1 MLKGFFIGCLTLLLS
16 LKAMA
21 HPDWKEASCIGIID
35 EKNHLTLSIKFDVP
49 AYYLGKSSQTAGVDE
64 LDDFMFNREL
74 LLKRSEE
81 KKAEFIQKLL
91 IRADGE
97 IFDKKLISFPSGIEV
112 KERSKQQ
119 GEADRYPVL
128 FTAVF
133 AADLP
138 VDARE
143 VEISFPSELGI
154 VFVNLR
160 KEMTYQVVTSV
171 QPGESANLVI
181 SEKLPPSAWDK
192 ITQSSS
198 RLMSFMREGFN
209 HVVPD
214 GWDHCLFMLAMF
226 LGAASIAQ
234 AFKRS
239 LIFTLGHSITLSMV
253 VLGLLPT
260 ISGWIEPVI
269 AFTIGVGAVLAYWG
283 KASNRQMLTVPFF
296 FGLIHGLGFAAA
308 VTDNLKDWDKSN
320 ILSIL
325 IGFNLGVESA
335 QASVILLSAILIAL
349 LVKMKVDEIKLRKIL
364 CASVAVAG
372 FGVMLARIWDLLS

>member
-1 MLKGFFIGCLTLLLS
+1 MLKGFFIGTLTLLLS

-35 EKNHLTLSIKFDVP
+35 DKNHLTLSIKFDVP
-49 AYYLGKSSQTAGVDE
+49 AYYLGKSSQAAGVDE

-97 IFDKKLISFPSGIEV
+97 IFDKKVITFPSGVEV

-128 FTAVF
+128 FTTVF

-138 VDARE
+138 ADARE

-171 QPGESANLVI
+171 QPGETAHLVI
-181 SEKLPPSAWDK
+181 SEKLPPTFWDK
-192 ITQSSS
+192 LNQSSS
-198 RLMSFMREGFN
+198 RLMSFMREGFD
-209 HVVPD
+209 HVIPS

-239 LIFTLGHSITLSMV
+239 LIFTLGHSITLSLV
-253 VLGLLPT
+253 VLGLLPK

-283 KASNRQMLTVPFF
+283 KASNRQMLSVPFF

-308 VTDNLKDWDKSN
+308 VTNNLKDWDKSN

-335 QASVILLSAILIAL
+335 QASVIFLSAILIAL

-364 CASVAVAG
+364 CAAVAVAG

>member
-49 AYYLGKSSQTAGVDE
+49 AYYLGKSSQAATVDE

-181 SEKLPPSAWDK
+181 SEKLPPTFWDK
-192 ITQSSS
+192 LKQSAN

-239 LIFTLGHSITLSMV
+239 LIFTLGHSITLSLV
-253 VLGLLPT
+253 VLGLLPK

-335 QASVILLSAILIAL
+335 QASVIFLSAITIAL
-349 LVKMKVDEIKLRKIL
+349 LVKIKVDETKLRKLL
-364 CASVAVAG
+364 CAGVALAG
-372 FGVMLARIWDLLS
+372 FGVMFARIWDLLS

>member
-1 MLKGFFIGCLTLLLS
+1 MLKGFYISCLTLLLS

-49 AYYLGKSSQTAGVDE
+49 AYYLGKSSQAAGVDE
-64 LDDFMFNREL
+64 LDDLMFNREL

-97 IFDKKLISFPSGIEV
+97 IFDKKLITFPSGIEV

-128 FTAVF
+128 FTTVF
-133 AADLP
+133 TADLP
-138 VDARE
+138 VDTRE

-154 VFVNLR
+154 LFVNLR
-160 KEMTYQVVTSV
+160 KEMAYQVVTSV
-171 QPGESANLVI
+171 QPGETAHLVI
-181 SEKLPPSAWDK
+181 SEKSPPTFWDK
-192 ITQSSS
+192 LNQSST
-198 RLMSFMREGFN
+198 RLMSFMREGFD
-209 HVVPD
+209 HVIPD

-226 LGAASIAQ
+226 LGAASVVQ
-234 AFKRS
+234 ALKRS
-239 LIFTLGHSITLSMV
+239 LIFTLGHSITLSLV

-325 IGFNLGVESA
+325 VGFNLGVESA
-335 QASVILLSAILIAL
+335 QASVIFLSAILIAI
-349 LVKMKVDEIKLRKIL
+349 LVKIKVDEIKLRKIL
-364 CASVAVAG
+364 CAAVAVAG
-372 FGVMLARIWDLLS
+372 FGVMFARIWDLLS

>member
-1 MLKGFFIGCLTLLLS
+1 MIKGFFIGALTLLLS

-35 EKNHLTLSIKFDVP
+35 DKNHLTLSIKFDVP
-49 AYYLGKSSQTAGVDE
+49 AYYLGKSSQAAGVDE

-81 KKAEFIQKLL
+81 KKAEFSKNLL
-91 IRADGE
+91 VRADGE
-97 IFDKKLISFPSGIEV
+97 IIIQKLISFPSGAEV

-128 FTAVF
+128 FTVVF

-138 VDARE
+138 SEARE

-154 VFVNLR
+154 LFVNLR
-160 KEMTYQVVTSV
+160 KEMAYQVVTSV
-171 QPGESANLVI
+171 QPGETAHLVI
-181 SEKLPPSAWDK
+181 SEKSPPSAWDK
-192 ITQSSS
+192 IKQSTN

-239 LIFTLGHSITLSMV
+239 LIFTLGHSITLSLV

-269 AFTIGVGAVLAYWG
+269 AFTIGIGAVLAYWG
-283 KASNRQMLTVPFF
+283 KASSRQMLSVPFF

-325 IGFNLGVESA
+325 VGFNLGVESA
-335 QASVILLSAILIAL
+335 QASVIFLSAILIAL
-349 LVKMKVDEIKLRKIL
+349 LVKAKVDEIKLRKFL
-364 CASVAVAG
+364 CAAVAVAG
-372 FGVMLARIWDLLS
+372 FGVMFARIWDLLS

>member
-1 MLKGFFIGCLTLLLS
+1 MIKKILASVVALFVYSMAL
-16 LKAMA
+16 A
-21 HPDWKEASCIGIID
+21 HPEWKEASCIGIID

-49 AYYLGKSSQTAGVDE
+49 AYYLGKSSQAAGVDE
-64 LDDFMFNREL
+64 LDDLMFNREL

-97 IFDKKLISFPSGIEV
+97 IFDKKLITFPSGIEV

-128 FTAVF
+128 FTTVF
-133 AADLP
+133 TADLP
-138 VDARE
+138 VDTRE

-154 VFVNLR
+154 LFVNLR
-160 KEMTYQVVTSV
+160 KEMAYQVVTSV
-171 QPGESANLVI
+171 QPGETAHLVI
-181 SEKLPPSAWDK
+181 SEKSPPTFWDK
-192 ITQSSS
+192 LNQSST
-198 RLMSFMREGFN
+198 RLMSFMREGFD
-209 HVVPD
+209 HVIPD

-226 LGAASIAQ
+226 LGAASVVQ
-234 AFKRS
+234 ALKRS
-239 LIFTLGHSITLSMV
+239 LIFTLGHSITLSLV

-283 KASNRQMLTVPFF
+283 KASSRQMLSVPFF

-320 ILSIL
+320 IISIL

-335 QASVILLSAILIAL
+335 QASVIFLSAITIAL
-349 LVKMKVDEIKLRKIL
+349 LVRIKVDETKLRKLL
-364 CASVAVAG
+364 CGAVAVAG
-372 FGVMLARIWDLLS
+372 FGVMFARIWDLLS

>member
-1 MLKGFFIGCLTLLLS
+1 MIKGFFIGALTLLLS

-35 EKNHLTLSIKFDVP
+35 DKNHLTLSIKFDVP
-49 AYYLGKSSQTAGVDE
+49 AYYLGKTSQAAGVEE
-64 LDDFMFNREL
+64 LDDLMFNRQL
-74 LLKRSEE
+74 LIQRSEE
-81 KKAEFIQKLL
+81 KKNEFSDKLL

-97 IFDKKLISFPSGIEV
+97 IYAKKLVSFPSGVEV

-128 FTAVF
+128 FTVVYTT
-133 AADLP
+133 DLP
-138 VDARE
+138 ADARE
-143 VEISFPSELGI
+143 VEISFPPELGI
-154 VFVNLR
+154 VFTNLR

-171 QPGESANLVI
+171 QPGETVDLVI
-181 SEKLPPSAWDK
+181 SDKSPPTFWDK
-192 ITQSSS
+192 VIRSKNH
-198 RLMSFMREGFN
+198 LVSFIREGFN
-209 HVVPD
+209 HVIPD

-226 LGAASIAQ
+226 LGAASVTQ
-234 AFKRS
+234 ALKRS
-239 LIFTLGHSITLSMV
+239 LIFTLGHSITLSLV
-253 VLGLLPT
+253 VLGLLPR

-325 IGFNLGVESA
+325 VGFNLGVESA
-335 QASVILLSAILIAL
+335 QASVIFLSAITITL
-349 LVKMKVDEIKLRKIL
+349 LVKIKVDESKLRKAL
-364 CASVAVAG
+364 CLTVALAG
-372 FGVMLARIWDLLS
+372 FSVMVMRIWDLLS

>member
-1 MLKGFFIGCLTLLLS
+1 MLKGFYISCLTLLLS

-49 AYYLGKSSQTAGVDE
+49 AYYLGKSSQAAGVDE
-64 LDDFMFNREL
+64 LDDLMFNREL

-97 IFDKKLISFPSGIEV
+97 IFDKKLITFPSGIEV

-128 FTAVF
+128 FTTVF
-133 AADLP
+133 TADLP
-138 VDARE
+138 ADARE

-154 VFVNLR
+154 LFVNLR
-160 KEMTYQVVTSV
+160 KEMAYQVVTSV
-171 QPGESANLVI
+171 QPGETAHLVI
-181 SEKLPPSAWDK
+181 SEKSPPTFWDK
-192 ITQSSS
+192 LNQSST
-198 RLMSFMREGFN
+198 RLMSFMREGFD
-209 HVVPD
+209 HVIPD

-226 LGAASIAQ
+226 LGAASVVQ
-234 AFKRS
+234 ALKRS
-239 LIFTLGHSITLSMV
+239 LIFTLGHSITLSLV

-325 IGFNLGVESA
+325 VGFNLGVESA
-335 QASVILLSAILIAL
+335 QASVIFLSAILIAI
-349 LVKMKVDEIKLRKIL
+349 LVKIKVDEIKLRKIL
-364 CASVAVAG
+364 CAAVAVAG
-372 FGVMLARIWDLLS
+372 FGVMFARIWDLLS

>member
-1 MLKGFFIGCLTLLLS
+1 MIKGFFIGALTLLLS

-49 AYYLGKSSQTAGVDE
+49 AYYLGKSSQAAGVDE

-81 KKAEFIQKLL
+81 KKAEFSKNLL
-91 IRADGE
+91 VRADGE
-97 IFDKKLISFPSGIEV
+97 IIIQKLISFPSGAEV

-128 FTAVF
+128 FTVVF

-138 VDARE
+138 SEARE

-154 VFVNLR
+154 LFVNLR
-160 KEMTYQVVTSV
+160 KEMAYQVVTSV
-171 QPGESANLVI
+171 QPGETAHLVI
-181 SEKLPPSAWDK
+181 SEKSPPSAWDK
-192 ITQSSS
+192 IIQSS
-198 RLMSFMREGFN
+198 RHLMSFMREGFD
-209 HVVPD
+209 HVIPD

-239 LIFTLGHSITLSMV
+239 LIFTLGHSITLSLV
-253 VLGLLPT
+253 VLGLLPR
-260 ISGWIEPVI
+260 ISGWIEPII
-269 AFTIGVGAVLAYWG
+269 AFTIGIGAVLAYWG
-283 KASNRQMLTVPFF
+283 KASSRQMLSVPFF

-320 ILSIL
+320 IISIL

-335 QASVILLSAILIAL
+335 QASVIFLSAITIAL
-349 LVKMKVDEIKLRKIL
+349 LVRIKVDETKLRKLL
-364 CASVAVAG
+364 CGAVAVAG
-372 FGVMLARIWDLLS
+372 FGVMFARIWDLLS

>member
-1 MLKGFFIGCLTLLLS
+1 MIKGFFIGALTLLLS

-49 AYYLGKSSQTAGVDE
+49 AYYLGKSSQAAGVDE
-64 LDDFMFNREL
+64 LDDFMFNPEL

-81 KKAEFIQKLL
+81 KKAEFSKNLL
-91 IRADGE
+91 VRADGE
-97 IFDKKLISFPSGIEV
+97 IIIQKLISFPSGAEV

-128 FTAVF
+128 FTVVF

-138 VDARE
+138 SEARE

-171 QPGESANLVI
+171 QSGETAHLVI
-181 SEKLPPSAWDK
+181 SEKSPPSAWDK
-192 ITQSSS
+192 IIQSS
-198 RLMSFMREGFN
+198 RHLMSFMREGFD
-209 HVVPD
+209 HVIPD

-239 LIFTLGHSITLSMV
+239 LIFTLGHSITLSLV
-253 VLGLLPT
+253 VLGLLPR
-260 ISGWIEPVI
+260 ISGWIEPII
-269 AFTIGVGAVLAYWG
+269 AFTIGIGAVLAYWG
-283 KASNRQMLTVPFF
+283 KASSRQMLSVPFF

-320 ILSIL
+320 IISIL

-335 QASVILLSAILIAL
+335 QASVIFLSAITIAL
-349 LVKMKVDEIKLRKIL
+349 LVRIKVDETKLRKLL
-364 CASVAVAG
+364 CGAVAVAG
-372 FGVMLARIWDLLS
+372 FGVMFARIWDLLS

>member
-1 MLKGFFIGCLTLLLS
+1 MFKGFYIGCLTLLLCI
-16 LKAMA
+16 KALA

-35 EKNHLTLSIKFDVP
+35 GKNHLTLSIKFDVP
-49 AYYLGKSSQTAGVDE
+49 AYYLGKSSQAAGVDE
-64 LDDFMFNREL
+64 LDDFMFNRSL
-74 LLKRSEE
+74 LIKRSEE

-91 IRADGE
+91 VRADGE
-97 IFDKKLISFPSGIEV
+97 ILDKKPVSFPSGVEV

-128 FTAVF
+128 YTVVF
-133 AADLP
+133 SADLP
-138 VDARE
+138 ADACE
-143 VEISFPSELGI
+143 VKISFPSELGI
-154 VFVNLR
+154 VFTNLR
-160 KEMTYQVVTSV
+160 KEMTYQVVV
-171 QPGESANLVI
+171 GVEPGKTADLVI
-181 SEKLPPSAWDK
+181 SEKSPPTFWDK
-192 ITQSSS
+192 LNQSST
-198 RLMSFMREGFN
+198 RLMSFMREGFD
-209 HVVPD
+209 HVIPD

-239 LIFTLGHSITLSMV
+239 LIFTLGHSITLSLV

-269 AFTIGVGAVLAYWG
+269 AFTIGIGAVLAYWG
-283 KASNRQMLTVPFF
+283 KASSRQMLTVPFF

-335 QASVILLSAILIAL
+335 QASVIFLSAITIAL
-349 LVKMKVDEIKLRKIL
+349 LVRIKVDETKLRKLL
-364 CASVAVAG
+364 CGAVAVAG
-372 FGVMLARIWDLLS
+372 FGVMFARIWDLLS

>member
-1 MLKGFFIGCLTLLLS
+1 MIEKILASVAALFVYSMAL
-16 LKAMA
+16 A
-21 HPDWKEASCIGIID
+21 HPEWKEASCIGIID

-49 AYYLGKSSQTAGVDE
+49 AYYLGKSSQAAGVDE
-64 LDDFMFNREL
+64 LDDLMFNREL

-91 IRADGE
+91 IRSNGE
-97 IFDKKLISFPSGIEV
+97 IFDKKLLTFPSGVEV
-112 KERSKQQ
+112 KQRSKEQ

-133 AADLP
+133 AAELP
-138 VDARE
+138 ADARE

-154 VFVNLR
+154 LFVNLR
-160 KEMTYQVVTSV
+160 KEMAYQVVTSV
-171 QPGESANLVI
+171 QPGETAHLVI
-181 SEKLPPSAWDK
+181 SEKSPPGFWDK
-192 ITQSSS
+192 LNQSST
-198 RLMSFMREGFN
+198 RLMSFMRDGFN
-209 HVVPD
+209 HVIPD

-226 LGAASIAQ
+226 LGAASVVQ
-234 AFKRS
+234 ALKRS
-239 LIFTLGHSITLSMV
+239 LIFTLGHSITLSLV

-335 QASVILLSAILIAL
+335 QASVIFLSAILIAI
-349 LVKMKVDEIKLRKIL
+349 LVKIKVDEIKLRKIL
-364 CASVAVAG
+364 CAAVAVAG
-372 FGVMLARIWDLLS
+372 FGVMFARIWDLLS

>member
-49 AYYLGKSSQTAGVDE
+49 AYYLGKSSQAATVDE

-81 KKAEFIQKLL
+81 KKAEFTQKLL

-143 VEISFPSELGI
+143 VEISFPSEIGI

-181 SEKLPPSAWDK
+181 SEKLPPTFWEK
-192 ITQSSS
+192 LNQSSS

-239 LIFTLGHSITLSMV
+239 LIFTLGHSITLSLV
-253 VLGLLPT
+253 VLGLLPR

-269 AFTIGVGAVLAYWG
+269 AFTIGIGAVLAYWG

-308 VTDNLKDWDKSN
+308 VSNNLKDWDKSN

-335 QASVILLSAILIAL
+335 QASVIFLSAILITL

-364 CASVAVAG
+364 CAAVAVAG

>member
-364 CASVAVAG
+364 CAAVAVAG

>member
-1 MLKGFFIGCLTLLLS
+1 MLKGFYISCLTLLLS

-49 AYYLGKSSQTAGVDE
+49 AYYLGKSSQAAGVEE
-64 LDDFMFNREL
+64 LDDLMFNREL

-81 KKAEFIQKLL
+81 KKENFSRDLL

-97 IFDKKLISFPSGIEV
+97 IFAKKLITFPSGIEV

-143 VEISFPSELGI
+143 VEVSFPSELGI

-171 QPGESANLVI
+171 QPGETANLVI
-181 SEKLPPSAWDK
+181 SEKSPPTFWDK
-192 ITQSSS
+192 LNQSSS
-198 RLMSFMREGFN
+198 RLMSFMREGFD
-209 HVVPD
+209 HVIPD

-239 LIFTLGHSITLSMV
+239 LIFTLGHSITLSLV
-253 VLGLLPT
+253 VLGLLPK

-325 IGFNLGVESA
+325 VGFNLGVESA
-335 QASVILLSAILIAL
+335 QASVIFLSAILIAL

-364 CASVAVAG
+364 CAAVAVAG
-372 FGVMLARIWDLLS
+372 FGVMFARIWDLLS

>member
-1 MLKGFFIGCLTLLLS
+1 MLKGFYIGCLTLLLS
-16 LKAMA
+16 IKAMA

-49 AYYLGKSSQTAGVDE
+49 AYYLGKSSQAAGVEE
-64 LDDFMFNREL
+64 LDDLMFNREL

-81 KKAEFIQKLL
+81 KKENFSRDLL

-97 IFDKKLISFPSGIEV
+97 IFAKKLITFPSGIEV

-138 VDARE
+138 ADARE
-143 VEISFPSELGI
+143 VEIGFPPELGI
-154 VFVNLR
+154 VFTNLR
-160 KEMTYQVVTSV
+160 KEMTYQVVV
-171 QPGESANLVI
+171 GVEPGKTAELVI
-181 SEKLPPSAWDK
+181 SDKLPPSTWDK
-192 ITQSSS
+192 IKQSSN
-198 RLMSFMREGFN
+198 RLMSFMREGFA
-209 HVVPD
+209 HVIPS

-226 LGAASIAQ
+226 LGAASVAQ
-234 AFKRS
+234 ALKRS
-239 LIFTLGHSITLSMV
+239 LIFTLGHSITLSLV
-253 VLGLLPT
+253 VLGLLPK

-283 KASNRQMLTVPFF
+283 KASNRQMLTVPFI

-308 VTDNLKDWDKSN
+308 VSNNLKDWDKSN

-325 IGFNLGVESA
+325 VGFNLGVESA
-335 QASVILLSAILIAL
+335 QASVIFLSAILIAL
-349 LVKMKVDEIKLRKIL
+349 LVKMKVDEIKLRKFL
-364 CASVAVAG
+364 CAAVAVAG
-372 FGVMLARIWDLLS
+372 FGVMFARIWDLLS

>member
-49 AYYLGKSSQTAGVDE
+49 AYYLGKSSQAATVDE

-81 KKAEFIQKLL
+81 KKAEFTQKLL

-181 SEKLPPSAWDK
+181 SEKLPPTFWEK
-192 ITQSSS
+192 LNQSSS

-239 LIFTLGHSITLSMV
+239 LIFTLGHSITLSLV
-253 VLGLLPT
+253 VLGLLPR

-269 AFTIGVGAVLAYWG
+269 AFTIGIGAVLAYWG

-308 VTDNLKDWDKSN
+308 VSNNLKDWDKSN

-335 QASVILLSAILIAL
+335 QASVIFLSAILITL

-364 CASVAVAG
+364 CAAVAVAG

>member
-1 MLKGFFIGCLTLLLS
+1 MIKGFFIGALTLLLS

-49 AYYLGKSSQTAGVDE
+49 AYYLGKSSQAAGVDE

-81 KKAEFIQKLL
+81 KKAEFSKNLL
-91 IRADGE
+91 VRADGE
-97 IFDKKLISFPSGIEV
+97 IIIQKLISFPSGAEV

-128 FTAVF
+128 FTVVF

-138 VDARE
+138 SEARE

-171 QPGESANLVI
+171 QSGETAHLVI
-181 SEKLPPSAWDK
+181 SEKSPPSAWDK
-192 ITQSSS
+192 IIQSS
-198 RLMSFMREGFN
+198 RHLMSFMREGFD
-209 HVVPD
+209 HVIPD

-239 LIFTLGHSITLSMV
+239 LIFTLGHSITLSLV
-253 VLGLLPT
+253 VLGLLPR
-260 ISGWIEPVI
+260 ISGWIEPII
-269 AFTIGVGAVLAYWG
+269 AFTIGIGAVLAYWG
-283 KASNRQMLTVPFF
+283 KASSRQMLSVPFF

-320 ILSIL
+320 IISIL

-335 QASVILLSAILIAL
+335 QASVIFLSAITIAL
-349 LVKMKVDEIKLRKIL
+349 LVRIKVDETKLRKLL
-364 CASVAVAG
+364 CGAVAVAG
-372 FGVMLARIWDLLS
+372 FGVMFARIWDLLS